1 VLIALVL
8 VKVEGWLQQ
17 ESQQVNEVL
26 GAVETSDL
34 SLGLLVL
41 LSVLSL
47 LVEDLLIA
55 DLPHLLGVAVL
66 NIEGVVALEED
77 VFGELFG
84 SLALVL
90 LLEVDESLLG
100 SRDNLDLVWSFISS
114 GRAEV
119 DAQLLLRGAQ
129 GEVLDE
135 QAEVHDG
142 LLVLEVAHQHFLL
155 SL

>member
-1 VLIALVL
+1 MLITLIL
-8 VKVEGWLQQ
+8 VKVEGWLQH
-17 ESQQVNEVL
+17 ESEQVDEVL
-26 GAVETSDL
+26 GAVEASDL

-41 LSVLSL
+41 LSVLRL

-55 DLPHLLGVAVL
+55 DLPHLLWVAVL

-90 LLEVDESLLG
+90 LLKVDEGLLG

-119 DAQLLLRGAQ
+119 DAQLFLRGA
-129 GEVLDE
+129 
-135 QAEVHDG
+135 
-142 LLVLEVAHQHFLL
+142 
-155 SL
+155 